1 MIYVG
6 ETWPQSLTRK
16 FSQNNLE
23 NYKKKKKNLIGMTGY
38 VALNNR
44 PMTWKTSQVKG
55 NSEIIVVG

>member
-23 NYKKKKKNLIGMTGY
+23 NYKKKKKNWS
-38 VALNNR
+38 V
-44 PMTWKTSQVKG
+44 W
-55 NSEIIVVG
+55 

>member
-6 ETWPQSLTRK
+6 EMWRQSLTRK
-16 FSQNNLE
+16 FSQKNLE
-23 NYKKKKKNLIGMTGY
+23 NYKKNNVRWIGMTGY
-38 VALNNR
+38 VALDNR

>member
-1 MIYVG
+1 
-6 ETWPQSLTRK
+6 
-16 FSQNNLE
+16 
-23 NYKKKKKNLIGMTGY
+23 MTGY

>member
-23 NYKKKKKNLIGMTGY
+23 NYKKKMFCMTGY

-44 PMTWKTSQVKG
+44 PMTWKTSQVRG